1 MLDMERGWDDI
12 RGFWEMKRVVVV
24 TARVES
30 IARRAGNEK

>member
-30 IARRAGNEK
+30 MSEESRE